1 MSQNDKIE
9 QIVERVYALTRDYK
23 HEYVTLEHLL
33 FVLLDTEE
41 IQDIMADSEQDHRII
56 QGALSN
62 YLETEVDSLPDDGDF
77 QPKKT
82 VMLERVFNRA
92 ITQALF
98 NGRQHLDP
106 RDLLISI
113 LSENNTP
120 AVHLLANYNITRDT
134 LVGYLSD
141 ATTKTEPT
149 EAKTNSVTIGLL
161 ISVIWKG

>member
-62 YLETEVDSLPDDGDF
+62 YLETEVDSLPDDGDI

-92 ITQALF
+92 FTQALF
-98 NGRQHLDP
+98 NGRHNLDP

-113 LSENNTP
+113 LSENN
-120 AVHLLANYNITRDT
+120 
-134 LVGYLSD
+134 
-141 ATTKTEPT
+141 
-149 EAKTNSVTIGLL
+149 L
-161 ISVIWKG
+161 IVKVNDRFSNLHIASIRYFIRY